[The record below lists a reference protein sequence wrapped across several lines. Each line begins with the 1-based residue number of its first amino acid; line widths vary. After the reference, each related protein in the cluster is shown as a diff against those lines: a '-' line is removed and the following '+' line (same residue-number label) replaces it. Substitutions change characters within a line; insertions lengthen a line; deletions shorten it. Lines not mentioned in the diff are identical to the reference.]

1 MMVFIN
7 FTNMIVIL
15 NKSTLESKHSFI
27 AIISYDYVKFTKLK
41 TWKEKAEKKKTDAYD
56 KLKHYLMIN

>member
-1 MMVFIN
+1 MMVIIN

-15 NKSTLESKHSFI
+15 NKSTLESKYSFI

-41 TWKEKAEKKKTDAYD
+41 T
-56 KLKHYLMIN
+56 